1 MQQFEPI
8 PTVPPEGRR
17 RAFAY
22 RNFRIYFLG
31 SLISVCGPWMQGTAQ
46 AWLVL
51 QLTNSPIALATVTSL
66 QFLPIMLLSL
76 VGGAVADRLPRR
88 RLMFTT
94 QSLAACQAVLL
105 GVLVLT
111 NTVTI
116 WHIYLLAITLGP
128 INALDAPLRQSFVGE
143 LVPVETLP
151 NAIALSAMSQ
161 NLGRIV
167 GPAIGG
173 LASTYGVW
181 ASIMANGLMCGVGM
195 ILAYAYLRRVRGDT
209 AFDLG
214 TRPSR
219 VPGAA
224 PVLALD
230 GEGDAVA

>member
-116 WHIYLLAITLGP
+116 WHIYLLAITLGT
-128 INALDAPLRQSFVGE
+128 INALDAPLRWPEKVI
-143 LVPVETLP
+143 LTTLKMALKECGGP
-151 NAIALSAMSQ
+151 WREGRGRRQAIPQFRYARPHGSLPSIAHHQ
-161 NLGRIV
+161 T
-167 GPAIGG
+167 
-173 LASTYGVW
+173 AS
-181 ASIMANGLMCGVGM
+181 
-195 ILAYAYLRRVRGDT
+195 
-209 AFDLG
+209 
-214 TRPSR
+214 PSR
-219 VPGAA
+219 H
-224 PVLALD
+224 
-230 GEGDAVA
+230 